1 MHIQYHSP
9 VLMVKDI
16 EKSRWFYEK
25 VLKQEVEVD
34 HGLHIVFKGRFCLW
48 QADYAY
54 SVVFG
59 KSCAQ
64 PEKRGCEQLEMYF
77 ESDSLDEVFKALKVS
92 GVEFLHEAI
101 EQPWGQRV
109 FRVYD
114 PDRNVVEIAQPMEA
128 VVLRLLK
135 TGMSEQEVAQ
145 RTSEPIEMVQE
156 VRRKLAD

>member
-54 SVVFG
+54 SVVFD
-59 KSCAQ
+59 K
-64 PEKRGCEQLEMYF
+64 L
-77 ESDSLDEVFKALKVS
+77 
-92 GVEFLHEAI
+92 
-101 EQPWGQRV
+101 
-109 FRVYD
+109 
-114 PDRNVVEIAQPMEA
+114 NV
-128 VVLRLLK
+128 
-135 TGMSEQEVAQ
+135 
-145 RTSEPIEMVQE
+145 
-156 VRRKLAD
+156 